1 MAEDKALFN
10 KFGRTIDSGDI
21 IFSEGDQGSEMY
33 IIQDGKVRISKTIGE
48 SEHVLA
54 VLGKGDFFGEM
65 AIVNNVKRTANATA
79 ASEVNLLC
87 FNRNGFTNM
96 INKNAKIAINIIDK
110 LCRRLQNMN
119 MQIQHILKKNT
130 RGIIELNI
138 FYAFKEETGEEKNLN
153 YEKLV
158 ESIALNLRMP
168 KEKVEKIIKEIEKDG
183 VVNITGKYLTLINKE
198 KLSKLIEGNVF

>member
-1 MAEDKALFN
+1 
-10 KFGRTIDSGDI
+10 
-21 IFSEGDQGSEMY
+21 
-33 IIQDGKVRISKTIGE
+33 
-48 SEHVLA
+48 
-54 VLGKGDFFGEM
+54 
-65 AIVNNVKRTANATA
+65 
-79 ASEVNLLC
+79 
-87 FNRNGFTNM
+87 
-96 INKNAKIAINIIDK
+96 
-110 LCRRLQNMN
+110 MN

-138 FYAFKEETGEEKNLN
+138 FYAFKEETGDEKNLN